1 MDLSKEYIFNNLTL
15 GNLILAK
22 RAPDTSEIEEGHK
35 IGPFLVLGRKGDYLV
50 CLYGT
55 SKSSNSLIKLSKNSY
70 TLSKDTYIKS
80 SIKLISFEDF
90 ISLMYQLKDREIRN
104 LFKSIYL
111 KGLENNFKNYINF
124 KEPPLEIG
132 DIIQLSKHKH
142 LIIEV
147 TDNNYITIKLEYDSI
162 SDSYQ
167 FNYKNRNSL
176 SKDLEYKRIGFLSDD
191 EIKRYSDKI
200 PEFSNSPLKIGNL
213 IVSRKLL
220 YYLYCEIGAKK
231 LSFSVSRKCTPLSEE
246 ITIDGKKYYAKF
258 NSRREFF
265 KSCSDVRLIATA
277 TKEENDEI
285 AKKRRRVKS
294 RTFY

>member
-55 SKSSNSLIKLSKNSY
+55 SKSFNSLIKLSKNSY

-80 SIKLISFEDF
+80 SIQLISFEDF

-111 KGLENNFKNYINF
+111 KELEDKFKPYIDIE
-124 KEPPLEIG
+124 KQVLEVG
-132 DIIQLSKHKH
+132 DIIEANKGKY
-142 LIIEV
+142 LIIKV
-147 TDNNYITIKLEYDSI
+147 TDTSYIAIKANYNKASGGYK
-162 SDSYQ
+162 
-167 FNYKNRNSL
+167 FNYKNKISL
-176 SKDLEYKRIGFLSDD
+176 SKDFDYKRIGFLSDE
-191 EIKRYSDKI
+191 EIRKYSDKI

-231 LSFSVSRKCTPLSEE
+231 LSFSVSRKRTPLSEE
-246 ITIDGKKYYAKF
+246 IIIDGKKYYAKF

-265 KSCSDVRLIATA
+265 KSCSDVRLVATA

-285 AKKRRRVKS
+285 NKKRRRVKS